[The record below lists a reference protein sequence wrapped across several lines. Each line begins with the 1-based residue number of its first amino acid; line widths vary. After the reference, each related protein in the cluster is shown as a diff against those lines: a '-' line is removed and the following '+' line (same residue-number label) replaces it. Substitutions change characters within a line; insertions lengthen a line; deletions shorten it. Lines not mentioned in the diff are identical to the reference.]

1 MDMRSVWKSF
11 CKIGGIY
18 YLAGAVC
25 ILIYYLPHMILG
37 QDMAFRIVDYLDDEI
52 VQYLLNG
59 KYFFAPVDTVVEEWL
74 SGAPLYSIQTPT
86 FLFIWPFRWMTLF
99 GAVITIDVITRTLSF
114 VGMFLLC
121 DKYFDGNKRI
131 ISWVASVL
139 YMLLPFY
146 PTYALSSMG
155 LPLLIWAVWNLTQD
169 KEKKSQYAIYYA
181 VLAVFALG
189 SSFALTGYFVVGFMG
204 LYMIILFVK
213 KKKSAGYRILGGCGL
228 ITILY
233 CYVFRSTIYQI
244 LFDSAISHRSD
255 PDRIYTP
262 LPFGDS
268 LLNMFKYGQYHAPSV
283 HTYVMAF
290 SLGVIVL
297 GFLFWKKIDN
307 TTKKQVRCA
316 LVLWLAALGIA
327 VFYALYRGTPGV
339 LLRQVMGVLK
349 SFQLERIFW
358 ANPMIWYFELAVSSA
373 VFVKLISVVIKN
385 SMFCKIVS
393 AGFLTVMGL
402 FLGRHIITHIDNIE
416 YFSSVKSIFTKEN
429 DQLTYRD
436 FYDHEVFEEI
446 EEYIGRD
453 QSEYRVA
460 SIGMVPA
467 IASANGF
474 YTVDGY
480 SNNYTLEYK
489 KTFRKVIEKELDKNG
504 EIKAYYDNWGS
515 RCYMFCAKLGLDY
528 RFGKDENVVIEQ
540 LDIDTKV
547 LAELGCEYIF
557 SAVRIENASEINLEL
572 LDVFS
577 REDGFMEVYLY
588 EIVDVK

>member
-169 KEKKSQYAIYYA
+169 KEKKSQHAIYYA

-297 GFLFWKKIDN
+297 VFLFWKKIDD
-307 TTKKQVRCA
+307 TTKKQVKCA

-327 VFYALYRGTPGV
+327 LFYALYRGTPGV

-393 AGFLTVMGL
+393 AGFLAVMGL

-489 KTFRKVIEKELDKNG
+489 KNFRKVIEKELDKNG

>member
-1 MDMRSVWKSF
+1 MRSVWKSF

>member
-86 FLFIWPFRWMTLF
+86 FLFIWPFKWMTLF
-99 GAVITIDVITRTLSF
+99 GAVITIDVITRSLSF

-121 DKYFDGNKRI
+121 DKYFNGNKRI
-131 ISWVASVL
+131 ISWIASVL

-155 LPLLIWAVWNLTQD
+155 LPLLIWAVWNLTQE
-169 KEKKSQYAIYYA
+169 KEKKSQYAVYYA
-181 VLAVFALG
+181 ILAVFALG

-213 KKKSAGYRILGGCGL
+213 KKKCAGYRILGGCGL

-255 PDRIYTP
+255 PDRIYEP
-262 LPFGDS
+262 LPFWDS
-268 LLNMFKYGQYHAPSV
+268 FMNMFKYGQYHAPSV

-290 SLGVIVL
+290 ALGVIVL
-297 GFLFWKKIDN
+297 GFLFWEKLDD
-307 TTKKQVRCA
+307 TTKKQVKCA

-327 VFYALYRGTPGV
+327 VFNALYRGVPGV

-393 AGFLTVMGL
+393 AGFLTAMGL

-489 KTFRKVIEKELDKNG
+489 KTFRKVIEKELDKSG

-515 RCYMFCAKLGLDY
+515 RCYMFCAELGLDY

-540 LDIDTKV
+540 LDIDTKA

-557 SAVRIENASEINLEL
+557 SAVRIENATEINLEL